1 VKGNLKITR
10 EVLTHLELWHS
21 HTIFEFEKLSF
32 RSKDSEIG
40 HIMTR
45 MLELLNLS
53 IKCETFSLDSIMEYK
68 NILASLEYDR
78 PLNEKKL
85 GILY

>member
-1 VKGNLKITR
+1 MQTFSGDLLKIDHSCMERFRVKGNLKITR
-10 EVLTHLELWHS
+10 ELLAHLELWHL

-53 IKCETFSLDSIMEYK
+53 IKCETFSLDSIMEY
-68 NILASLEYDR
+68 
-78 PLNEKKL
+78 
-85 GILY
+85 